1 MSESLFSRN
10 LAYFRQ
16 ELRDLK
22 TSHAIALGS
31 LNFHEKTAS
40 ATITTSGYRG
50 LYIRITTLSDEPT
63 YPYAQ
68 VFAGRQSDGRLL
80 TLYQE
85 QSVENDGTII
95 QYYINLGTGTY
106 NIKAICT
113 SDFTLIAK
121 QYEDSDWVGEQP

>member
-1 MSESLFSRN
+1 MSESLFAKN
-10 LAYFRQ
+10 LAYFKQ

-22 TSHAIALGS
+22 TGHPIALGS
-31 LNFHEKTAS
+31 LDFYEKTAS
-40 ATITTSGYRG
+40 ATIASTGYRG
-50 LYIRITTLSDEPT
+50 IYVRITTINGEPT

-85 QSVENDGTII
+85 QSVEEDGTII
-95 QYYINLGTGTY
+95 QYYINLATGTY
-106 NIKAICT
+106 DIKAICT

-121 QYEDSDWVGEQP
+121 QYEDSDWIGE